1 MTNIDKHPAGSF
13 CWIELHASDQNAAK
27 KFYCTLFDWQAHD
40 EPMGPE
46 GVYTMFRLDGRDAGA
61 GCSLRPEERS
71 QGVPPHWMLYIAVDN
86 ADAAVTKAQ
95 QLGGKIIAPA
105 FDVMEAGRMA
115 VIQDPTGAM
124 FCIWQ
129 ANKSKGI
136 AISGVSGT
144 LC

>member
-1 MTNIDKHPAGSF
+1 
-13 CWIELHASDQNAAK
+13 
-27 KFYCTLFDWQAHD
+27 
-40 EPMGPE
+40 MGPE